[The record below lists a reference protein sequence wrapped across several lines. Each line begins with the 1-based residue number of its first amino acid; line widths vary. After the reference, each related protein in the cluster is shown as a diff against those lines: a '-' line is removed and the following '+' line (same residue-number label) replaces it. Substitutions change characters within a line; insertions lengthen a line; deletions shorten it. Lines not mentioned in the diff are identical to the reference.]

1 MKALHRVFVKL
12 ADDGKFDYKKGV
24 ISKKKRKTEL
34 SATEEVKSWIR
45 QKFVDY
51 IDVLLQFLHN
61 AEPGIQVSDYN
72 IIKN

>member
-12 ADDGKFDYKKGV
+12 EDEGKFDYKKGV

-45 QKFVDY
+45 QKFVEYVDR
-51 IDVLLQFLHN
+51 LLKLLHN
-61 AEPGIQVSDYN
+61 SEPGIQASN
-72 IIKN
+72 PIIF